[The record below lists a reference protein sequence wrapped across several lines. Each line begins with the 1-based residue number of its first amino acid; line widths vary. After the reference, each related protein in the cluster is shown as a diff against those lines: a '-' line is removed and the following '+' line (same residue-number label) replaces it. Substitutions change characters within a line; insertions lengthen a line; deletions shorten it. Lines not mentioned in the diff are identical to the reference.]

1 MKCKKNTFSNLNNDS
16 NIQKQSSIEN
26 EEHES
31 FVNTKENE
39 GVRVSSSVH
48 HQVGESPQLR
58 QSREENKGKLDS
70 VLNKKNER
78 SHDIPSVPN
87 INARHDASASTPNP
101 SPSEAEVRDQES
113 GYNWNQLDQKMS

>member
-113 GYNWNQLDQKMS
+113 GYN